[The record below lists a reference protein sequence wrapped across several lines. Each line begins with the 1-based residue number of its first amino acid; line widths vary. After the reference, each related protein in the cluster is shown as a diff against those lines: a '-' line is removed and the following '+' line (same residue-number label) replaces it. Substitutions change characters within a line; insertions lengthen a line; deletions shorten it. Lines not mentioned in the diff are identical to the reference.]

1 MAYFQ
6 DMIRVLQL
14 DTSLWVALARHPRIL
29 RYAVANVLIL
39 GLVYAGSA
47 VYFSQRLLAS
57 RGLPVGAAQFNPLMV
72 LMVGASVAFLM
83 HGGAALF
90 TWVFCRGIGGATLFL
105 PLYLSMGTAAVAL
118 WPAAPAVALLQTGVR
133 SAALAVYLAAAIGYG
148 LAAQYPAVRQAAGL
162 SHTRMAAAGAFTLFY
177 VGCFLYLWL

>member
-1 MAYFQ
+1 MAYFH
-6 DMIRVLQL
+6 DMMRVLRL
-14 DTSLWVALARHPRIL
+14 DAGLWAGLARHPRIL

-47 VYFSQRLLAS
+47 LVFIQRLLAS
-57 RGLPVGAAQFNPLMV
+57 RGLPAAEAHVNPLMV
-72 LMVGASVAFLM
+72 MMVGASVAFLM

-90 TWVFCRGIGGATLFL
+90 TWVFCRGIGGATPFL
-105 PLYLSMGTAAVAL
+105 PLYLSMGAAAVAL
-118 WPAAPAVALLQTGVR
+118 WPAAPAVALLQTGAR
-133 SAALAVYLAAAIGYG
+133 SAPLAVYLAAAIGYG

-177 VGCFLYLWL
+177 IGCFLYLWL